1 LTDEAEK
8 TRGVSRLERVQ
19 LIFPFLRLQI
29 PAAVETCVVPQQ
41 REEEDGPP
49 DRRNG
54 AEKENTLEVRIPG
67 EHVRTELV

>member
-1 LTDEAEK
+1 MTDEAEK

-29 PAAVETCVVPQQ
+29 PASVEPCVVPEP

-49 DRRNG
+49 DRRNRAG
-54 AEKENTLEVRIPG
+54 KENTLEVRIPG
-67 EHVRTELV
+67 EHVPVELV